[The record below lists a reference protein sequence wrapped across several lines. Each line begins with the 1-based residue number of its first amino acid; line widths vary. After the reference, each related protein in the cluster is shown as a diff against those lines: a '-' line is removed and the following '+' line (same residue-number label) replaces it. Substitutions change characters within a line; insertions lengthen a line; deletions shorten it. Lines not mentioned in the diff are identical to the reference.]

1 VISRHS
7 GTYVAIIVSISIAMF
22 VILLIFAVVLYRRK
36 KLYGKFYIFT
46 NPPLLDY
53 IERIDE
59 KKLLVEQTN
68 KLPYLSEWEFPR
80 ERVFIGNHFILVYRT
95 TQALKTYVK
104 CVLLRVLIV

>member
-1 VISRHS
+1 M
-7 GTYVAIIVSISIAMF
+7 AIIVSISIAMF

-80 ERVFIGNHFILVYRT
+80 ERVFIGKKPLYYFIHFSILVH
-95 TQALKTYVK
+95 
-104 CVLLRVLIV
+104 